1 MMRLFKMIP
10 VLIALAVAP
19 AASAIEISNLG
30 ATSATIPVG
39 GAFTI
44 ELAVD
49 NASLTSNFGITL
61 VASGLAAAGAE
72 VTGGQTSL
80 FHFVGFCSPSN
91 CFAGVNSADNANFN
105 PNDLSGGLYNPGD
118 DSVTVAAALAIT
130 ATAASGVLDPGLDG
144 AVNVPSARDISI
156 QLIAGAAGVHVIT
169 LDGTYSDGVNVLPV
183 QSGTT
188 FTVTVVPEPGT
199 ALLMGLGL
207 AGLAAAGR
215 RE

>member
-1 MMRLFKMIP
+1 MRLFKLIP

-19 AASAIEISNLG
+19 AASAIEITNFG
-30 ATSATIPVG
+30 ASSATIPANG
-39 GAFTI
+39 GFTI
-44 ELAVD
+44 ELAVA

-61 VASGLAAAGAE
+61 TAAGLAGAGAN

-91 CFAGVNSADNANFN
+91 CFAGVNSANNVNFN
-105 PNDLSGGLYNPGD
+105 PNDLSGGVYTPGD
-118 DSVTVAAALAIT
+118 DQVAVANALGLA
-130 ATAASGVLDPGLDG
+130 ATAASGALDPGLDG
-144 AVNVPSARDISI
+144 ALNVTSSRDISI
-156 QLIAGAAGVHVIT
+156 QLTASAAGVHVIT
-169 LDGTYSDGVNVLPV
+169 LDGTYSDGVNVLPI